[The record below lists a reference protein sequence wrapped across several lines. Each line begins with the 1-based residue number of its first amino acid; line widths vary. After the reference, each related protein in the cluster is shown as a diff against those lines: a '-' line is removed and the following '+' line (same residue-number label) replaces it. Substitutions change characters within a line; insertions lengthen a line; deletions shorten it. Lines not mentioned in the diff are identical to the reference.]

1 MMYVSQIIM
10 LYTLNLYSA
19 ICQLQLKETERT
31 EIKERKREREKERE
45 TRRERKKRGR
55 KEGRGSKGGRKLP
68 KKKKNQTETYLACTW
83 ILISLPGFYE
93 FTTSHVVHKLFTSK
107 YGWKSKLERLFV
119 SIICLELMNFK
130 KGKVAEF

>member
-1 MMYVSQIIM
+1 M

-68 KKKKNQTETYLACTW
+68 KKKKKSNGDISGMYVDSDLLTW
-83 ILISLPGFYE
+83 VL
-93 FTTSHVVHKLFTSK
+93 
-107 YGWKSKLERLFV
+107 
-119 SIICLELMNFK
+119 
-130 KGKVAEF
+130 